1 MRFISSFYFFSME
14 TLNEI
19 MKELYYKKETFFVD
33 MFGKIKSNQTTL
45 YADRNNCKNRQHIE
59 KWLAMNDLIN
69 IACYLN
75 KDWQPDWNNTK
86 EDKFIIT
93 LRDAQWHAQKV
104 EQPTSFVYFKTK
116 DIADQ
121 AINIIGNDLLETI
134 FI

>member
-1 MRFISSFYFFSME
+1 MK

-19 MKELYYKKETFFVD
+19 MRELYYKKETFFVD

-45 YADRNNCKNRQHIE
+45 YADRNNCRNRHHIE
-59 KWLAMNDLIN
+59 KWLAVNDLIN

-93 LRDAQWHAQKV
+93 LQDNQWQAQKV
-104 EQPTSFVYFKTK
+104 EQPMNFVYFKTK
-116 DIADQ
+116 DIAEQ
-121 AINIIGNDLLETI
+121 AINIIGNDLLMTI
-134 FI
+134 CS